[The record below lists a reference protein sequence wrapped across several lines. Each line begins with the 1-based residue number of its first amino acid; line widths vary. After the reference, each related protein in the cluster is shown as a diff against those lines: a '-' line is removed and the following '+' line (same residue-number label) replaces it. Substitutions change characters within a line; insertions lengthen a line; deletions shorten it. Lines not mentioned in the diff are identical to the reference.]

1 MSFKQ
6 IAIFVTVLIVAGG
19 IGVGVYFAVD
29 LGSEDESTTVEP
41 TTNYPITTFPPKAPG
56 RFTSV
61 WTDKPTHRI
70 FKKMSKYQKT
80 SIQNNHRGF
89 E

>member
-29 LGSEDESTTVEP
+29 SGSEDESTTVEP
-41 TTNYPITTFPPKAPG
+41 TTVEPTTTYPITTFPPKAPG

-70 FKKMSKYQKT
+70 FKK
-80 SIQNNHRGF
+80 NV
-89 E
+89 